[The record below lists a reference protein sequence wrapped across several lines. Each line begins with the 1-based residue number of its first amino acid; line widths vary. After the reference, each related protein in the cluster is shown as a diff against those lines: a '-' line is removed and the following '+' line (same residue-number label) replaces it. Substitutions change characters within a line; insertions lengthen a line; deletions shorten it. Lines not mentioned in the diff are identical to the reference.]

1 VFKKINIFESTITM
15 NDKDITVK
23 QLLEQASVEQIRA
36 WANEIKADEQRAI
49 NTNSNLEHDLKHT
62 KQDLQIAYDKWRK
75 SEDDKVVLRMLT
87 LAGIQKHVNMTD
99 LEFLERGRKAIDD
112 ARRIRKIRRYNGNG

>member
-15 NDKDITVK
+15 NDKDMTVK

-36 WANEIKADEQRAI
+36 WANEIKADEKRAI

-112 ARRIRKIRRYNGNG
+112 ARRIRKIRGYKGNG

>member
-1 VFKKINIFESTITM
+1 MFKKINIFESTITM
-15 NDKDITVK
+15 NDKDMTVK

-36 WANEIKADEQRAI
+36 WANEIKADEKRAI

>member
-1 VFKKINIFESTITM
+1 M

-36 WANEIKADEQRAI
+36 WANEIKADEKRAI

-75 SEDDKVVLRMLT
+75 SEDDKFVLRMLT